1 LPGEI
6 EAPHDFAGDI
16 FRGIFRPMLGSV
28 EDDDADR
35 VLVLAGYHGGFDIGA
50 SDIGFGANRRAKSDL
65 ASRSGRGRRADR
77 VTFPGG

>member
-35 VLVLAGYHGGFDIGA
+35 VLVLAGGFEIGA
-50 SDIGFGANRRAKSDL
+50 SDIGFGKGDANRRAKSDL
-65 ASRSGRGRRADR
+65 ASRSGRGQRADR